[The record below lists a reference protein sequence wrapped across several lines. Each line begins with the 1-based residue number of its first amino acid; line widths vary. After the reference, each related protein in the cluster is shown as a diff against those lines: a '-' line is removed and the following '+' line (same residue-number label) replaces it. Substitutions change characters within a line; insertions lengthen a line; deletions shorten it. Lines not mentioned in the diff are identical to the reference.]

1 MGETLSREALGGATA
16 AIPPASSSSSTHAP
30 LPHSIHPHHLHG
42 SSSVQGPV
50 SIIAALNGPNQVSNA
65 SQGAATATDA
75 SNNPPV
81 SAELQDGIVA
91 AVGGAPF
98 SSSSSSRLL
107 DAAQRGQL
115 DLVNKILKKSK
126 KLNKKDE
133 KGDTAL
139 HRAARFGHLDVLL
152 ALIRKGADLF
162 AENDD
167 KYNPFQVAVL
177 SGRVECAKAL
187 ADEQPKLIGLP
198 FPTNPIP
205 FDYSITRRSGKFVWT
220 IHSFGKTEDRKVYSD
235 FFWVGGS
242 RWRLVAYPRGSRSDD
257 NLSVYVEV
265 VPPLS
270 LGAHTVEASSD
281 GSTWS
286 CLASFSFAIVSQLTG
301 ERTICREVTAH
312 RFDRAHTDL
321 GFPHIVRKHLLSDR
335 KSGFVY
341 KDRLTIEFAIRVH
354 DTTYATY
361 PMDNKSGSYIWRVPN
376 LIAQAATSRDQRLS
390 SPMFRI
396 GGCGW
401 SLALYPRGKNASAA
415 PSGSSSHYLSIYL
428 KATPDVTVPEG
439 SWYYLVNFRV
449 SLVHQ
454 VDGSRFSRQVEH
466 KVFRKGVED
475 WGFPL
480 FMKHSRVFSS
490 ASPFNLDGAV
500 TIHVD
505 IDVLDSHESGSLC
518 APEVPLSLGWT
529 PLLWAAYHGH
539 LDGVRELLVRLQES
553 GLEWEQQVDSRG
565 RNALDW
571 AAFGGHTALVQYLC
585 DTAVPSAFNARDT
598 EGYCP
603 LHKALVNG
611 HWDTVATLLPFYSIF
626 EIQSPLPKSSTTKS
640 VIEISTTESASESA
654 RSTVNSEQAPL
665 DPPEA
670 ALSALHLAARATVTQ
685 SVYPHDI
692 QYWRLLLGYELSV
705 GGFGATDK
713 EGRTVIHS
721 LAACGATS
729 LLEQLLSSGCISL
742 ADLNSVDA
750 SGGTPL
756 HRAIQRGHY
765 GLVRFLI
772 SVGADPQIRWS
783 SQGGKSAFLLSI
795 FLNDIRMAQL
805 LLQQCCS
812 PGEQPLRVD
821 SSVSPTSPSL
831 ADTQAPSHTPL
842 EFDPEQPQILS
853 TDAGANFVSST
864 TEQGSDSTRSVTK
877 RKRSNSAAG
886 GDGPFDRFANR
897 HSRIISRASLTTPA
911 QPAPSPNP
919 VAKKPSDDEPPLASP
934 ERRKSG
940 THADSFL
947 LSTNFDDAHVD
958 VPQPQ
963 PNRRRQLASSNV
975 SQSNSPR
982 KESGDKH
989 VRSKSGDF
997 SSESIVSTDAR
1008 VHLELS
1014 AADEH
1019 RLGSSPPSAD
1029 SKSPGRRLGATKAV
1043 SIIDGSSS
1051 SSDVSGEP
1059 SNAEQPPSPGFSH
1072 TKRRLSSSS
1081 KSTSSGALLSR
1092 KRQAT
1097 SVERVETSSKAPT
1110 EIPLKRSHDPPP
1122 SADTEPVDRLGVK
1135 MRKRARSKSSATAE
1149 LAPLITATDPSA
1161 NAAAKN
1167 ASQKAK
1173 RKSIGLVE
1181 TSRISGRPLLSP
1193 LLAPLVIPNARPAA
1207 DLAPSRKS
1215 IPLST
1220 MLLSTD
1226 DSGNTAM
1233 HWAVANFNLPLVLF
1247 LIRQGADVNIANNN
1261 DKTPLDLAIDSGDL
1275 RCTISLLENGA
1286 QLFGALSGQRL
1297 FNMVSEGVD
1306 ASTASLPSTSTFNSD
1321 MRFLLNNE
1329 SFSDVVFV
1337 VEQRRFHAWK
1347 GILCA
1352 RSEFFRA
1359 MFMSPLRESAEN
1371 HIDVTDVTYDIFGR
1385 VLEYVY
1391 TDSLNETNL
1400 SADSAVSLLSAA
1412 NRYMLQRL
1420 KLLTEEWLVA
1430 NIADDNVYSLFLAA
1444 DLYEAPR
1451 LKATCVH
1458 YVAANADRI
1467 LDLADVVKNST
1478 FSQCVID
1485 VLKSRLQSSQRDW
1498 TTPFSSSGASS
1509 PPQGSLSPRR
1519 DSVESVDNG

>member
-1 MGETLSREALGGATA
+1 
-16 AIPPASSSSSTHAP
+16 
-30 LPHSIHPHHLHG
+30 
-42 SSSVQGPV
+42 
-50 SIIAALNGPNQVSNA
+50 
-65 SQGAATATDA
+65 
-75 SNNPPV
+75 
-81 SAELQDGIVA
+81 
-91 AVGGAPF
+91 
-98 SSSSSSRLL
+98 
-107 DAAQRGQL
+107 
-115 DLVNKILKKSK
+115 
-126 KLNKKDE
+126 
-133 KGDTAL
+133 
-139 HRAARFGHLDVLL
+139 
-152 ALIRKGADLF
+152 
-162 AENDD
+162 
-167 KYNPFQVAVL
+167 
-177 SGRVECAKAL
+177 
-187 ADEQPKLIGLP
+187 
-198 FPTNPIP
+198 
-205 FDYSITRRSGKFVWT
+205 
-220 IHSFGKTEDRKVYSD
+220 VYSD
-235 FFWVGGS
+235 FFWVGGC

-270 LGAHTVEASSD
+270 LGNHAVETSSEASS
-281 GSTWS
+281 WS

-312 RFDRAHTDL
+312 RFDRARTDL

-341 KDRLTIEFAIRVH
+341 KDRLTIEFVIRVH
-354 DTTYATY
+354 ETTCATY
-361 PMDNKSGSYIWRVPN
+361 PMDSKSGNYIWRVPN
-376 LIAQAATSRDQRLS
+376 LIAQAATSRDQRLT
-390 SPMFRI
+390 SPLFRI
-396 GGCGW
+396 GGCNW
-401 SLALYPRGKNASAA
+401 SLALYPRGKNASVA
-415 PSGSSSHYLSIYL
+415 PSGSTSHYLSIYL
-428 KATPDVTVPEG
+428 KATPDASVSEST
-439 SWYYLVNFRV
+439 WYYLVNFRV

-490 ASPFNLDGAV
+490 SSPFNLDGAV

-505 IDVLDSHESGSLC
+505 IDVLDTHESGSLM

-529 PLLWAAYHGH
+529 PLLWAASHGH
-539 LDGVRELLVRLQES
+539 LDGVRELLVRLQEN
-553 GLEWEQQVDSRG
+553 GVEWEQQVDSRG

-598 EGYCP
+598 EGYCA
-603 LHKALVNG
+603 LHKALANG

-626 EIQSPLPKSSTTKS
+626 EIQSPLPKIHAAKSATDISAEHTVESSRGSGMS
-640 VIEISTTESASESA
+640 V
-654 RSTVNSEQAPL
+654 
-665 DPPEA
+665 DPPHQEIHA
-670 ALSALHLAARATVTQ
+670 EPALSALHLAARATIAQ

-692 QYWRLLLGYELSV
+692 QYWRLLLGFELSV
-705 GGFGATDK
+705 GGFGTADR
-713 EGRTVIHS
+713 EGRSVIHS
-721 LAACGATS
+721 LAASGAIS
-729 LLEQLLSSGCISL
+729 LLEQLLQSGCISSS
-742 ADLNSVDA
+742 DLNILDA

-772 SVGADPQIRWS
+772 SAGADPQIRWS

-805 LLQQCCS
+805 LLQQCCNDGETSQATATLS
-812 PGEQPLRVD
+812 PV
-821 SSVSPTSPSL
+821 SPSL
-831 ADTQAPSHTPL
+831 TESSSTSHTTMD
-842 EFDPEQPQILS
+842 FDSDQPQAMS

-864 TEQGSDSTRSVTK
+864 TEQGPDGNRSVVK

-897 HSRIISRASLTTPA
+897 HSRIISRATLTT
-911 QPAPSPNP
+911 SG
-919 VAKKPSDDEPPLASP
+919 AKKPGDEDPPLASP

-940 THADSFL
+940 THAESFI
-947 LSTNFDDAHVD
+947 LSPNLDDANSVD

-963 PNRRRQLASSNV
+963 PNRRRQLASSNAP
-975 SQSNSPR
+975 QSNSPR
-982 KESGDKH
+982 KEASDKH

-997 SSESIVSTDAR
+997 SSESAVSSDSKPY
-1008 VHLELS
+1008 LELS
-1014 AADEH
+1014 TVEEP
-1019 RLGSSPPSAD
+1019 RMGSSPPSSD
-1029 SKSPGRRLGATKAV
+1029 SKSPGRKVTTSKAV
-1043 SIIDGSSS
+1043 SIADGASHEAHEETN
-1051 SSDVSGEP
+1051 DD
-1059 SNAEQPPSPGFSH
+1059 APPSPGVSH
-1072 TKRRLSSSS
+1072 AKRRLSSSS

-1097 SVERVETSSKAPT
+1097 SVERVETAKLPA
-1110 EIPLKRSHDPPP
+1110 EIPLKRTQEQAP
-1122 SADTEPVDRLGVK
+1122 AVEAEPVDKLAVK

-1149 LAPLITATDPSA
+1149 LAPLISAPDPTTTV
-1161 NAAAKN
+1161 AKT

-1193 LLAPLVIPNARPAA
+1193 LLAPLVIPNARPQAE
-1207 DLAPSRKS
+1207 LAPPRKS
-1215 IPLST
+1215 IPVAS

-1247 LIRQGADVNIANNN
+1247 LLRQGAAVNVANHN

-1306 ASTASLPSTSTFNSD
+1306 GSTTTQPTASSFNSD

-1329 SFSDVVFV
+1329 SFSDIIFV
-1337 VEQRRFHAWK
+1337 VEQRRLHAWK

-1371 HIDVTDVTYDIFGR
+1371 HIELTDVAYDIFAR

-1412 NRYMLQRL
+1412 NRYMLERL

-1451 LKATCVH
+1451 LKAKCVQ

-1467 LDLADVVKNST
+1467 LDLAEVVKNST
-1478 FSQCVID
+1478 FSHCVID
-1485 VLKSRLQSSQRDW
+1485 VLRSRLQSTHRDW
-1498 TTPFSSSGASS
+1498 SIPSSSSGASS

-1519 DSVESVDNG
+1519 ESIESVDNG